1 MDPIPEVNGVTE
13 AEKAAV
19 SEAEKAAASEHN
31 GDPEVILNNGD
42 SAHPSDFIVSE
53 Q

>member
-1 MDPIPEVNGVTE
+1 LDPIPEVNGVPE
-13 AEKAAV
+13 AEKAVA

-31 GDPEVILNNGD
+31 GDPEVIVSNGGSD
-42 SAHPSDFIVSE
+42 HPSDLIVSE